1 MVESTDGWYWPKHG
15 IQRNDWETWKKWALN
30 ADFNV
35 AVLPLTQESRERFD
49 LKKAEEFFKEMEGLP
64 YGYHNFLFGWIDTPR
79 DNYPPVL
86 DPEVFLP
93 LFSHLERIYEF
104 PINRILT
111 QALNKRLGVENRK
124 LDEIALIIAE
134 RGLSMGDV
142 MAMP

>member
-1 MVESTDGWYWPKHG
+1 M
-15 IQRNDWETWKKWALN
+15 N